1 MLSLFAGV
9 TGAFAY
15 EAGDYVYTLNGRF
28 QVSGDNL
35 VTNGDFSD
43 GTNGWTNTAG
53 GALSTDTFTVDPG
66 LGPDGENSLYVAA
79 SGAVDAGVLGNGS
92 ARKQRALRQLPVS
105 LLLFDTRSER
115 DRNQEREPNLEIRDL
130 PRRGRLV

>member
-15 EAGDYVYTLNGRF
+15 EAGDYVYTINGRF
-28 QVSGDNL
+28 QVAGENL

-92 ARKQRALRQLPVS
+92 ANMMRSIPVTPG
-105 LLLFDTRSER
+105 L
-115 DRNQEREPNLEIRDL
+115 
-130 PRRGRLV
+130 